1 MVGAALGALRGLG
14 QMPFAALSPAGW
26 PGRADGWI
34 GPDAVMERADFAAA
48 LARRLRGRLVP
59 ARLLEASVG
68 PVASPALATALA
80 HAASVE
86 DANAL
91 ILASP
96 EFQRR

>member
-1 MVGAALGALRGLG
+1 
-14 QMPFAALSPAGW
+14 
-26 PGRADGWI
+26 
-34 GPDAVMERADFAAA
+34 
-48 LARRLRGRLVP
+48 
-59 ARLLEASVG
+59 
-68 PVASPALATALA
+68 VASPSLARALA

>member
-1 MVGAALGALRGLG
+1 M
-14 QMPFAALSPAGW
+14 
-26 PGRADGWI
+26 
-34 GPDAVMERADFAAA
+34 
-48 LARRLRGRLVP
+48 RGRLAP
-59 ARLLEASVG
+59 DRLLETSLG
-68 PVASPALATALA
+68 PVASPALARALA

>member
-1 MVGAALGALRGLG
+1 
-14 QMPFAALSPAGW
+14 MPFAALSPAGW
-26 PGRADGWI
+26 PDRADSWI
-34 GPDAVMERADFAAA
+34 GPDAVMERADFASL

-59 ARLLEASVG
+59 SRLLEASVE
-68 PVASPALATALA
+68 PVASPALARALA